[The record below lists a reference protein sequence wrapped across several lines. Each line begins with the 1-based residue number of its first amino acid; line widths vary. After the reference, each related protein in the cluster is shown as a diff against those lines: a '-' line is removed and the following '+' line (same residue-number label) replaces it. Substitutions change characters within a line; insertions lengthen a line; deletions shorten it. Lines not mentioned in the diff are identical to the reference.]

1 MKRMNRY
8 KQSVLDQ
15 ESNFDRMKRK
25 RKRREAII
33 DAAYGVA
40 AVLIMVLAVAAVV
53 TG

>member
-1 MKRMNRY
+1 MNHQPKDY
-8 KQSVLDQ
+8 DVLKE

-25 RKRREAII
+25 RKRREAIL

-40 AVLIMVLAVAAVV
+40 AVLIMALAVAAVI